1 MTYFKKILQ
10 FLSFEQQIPEINFA
24 IDGIHNL
31 NNMVDA
37 KENID
42 KKYRTINELKTLKK
56 EIISNNK
63 EIFTLPYI
71 LFVLIN
77 SMSLNLSQK
86 GNEKNKSKII

>member
-56 EIISNNK
+56 EIISNKK

-86 GNEKNKSKII
+86 DNEKNKSKII